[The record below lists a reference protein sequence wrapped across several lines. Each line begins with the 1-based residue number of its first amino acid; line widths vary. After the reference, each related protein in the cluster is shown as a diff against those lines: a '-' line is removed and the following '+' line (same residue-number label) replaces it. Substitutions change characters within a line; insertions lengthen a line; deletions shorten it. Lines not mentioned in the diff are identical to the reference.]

1 MLNRATITSNVKYLF
16 EHLKD
21 FNPEKYLEFLKNNN
35 LDLPDDV
42 QEVVEKM
49 YYEILLGNEKIS
61 IEKQIE
67 IASNNYQLFKE
78 YIKENNIEDR
88 GINAR
93 LMLMDIEIPIMT
105 KFVTGREN
113 VRLIRKGY
121 K

>member
-21 FNPEKYLEFLKNNN
+21 FDPKKYIEFLKTNN

-42 QEVVEKM
+42 QETVEKM

-61 IEKQIE
+61 IEDQIK
-67 IASNNYQLFKE
+67 IVSNNYQKFKN
-78 YIKENNIEDR
+78 YLKENNIEDKL
-88 GINAR
+88 IDSR
-93 LMLMDIEIPIMT
+93 LFLMDIEIPIMT
-105 KFVTGREN
+105 KFITGRES

>member
-1 MLNRATITSNVKYLF
+1 MLNRATITSDVKYLF

-21 FNPEKYLEFLKNNN
+21 FDPEKYLEFLKTNN

-61 IEKQIE
+61 IEEQIN
-67 IASNNYQLFKE
+67 IASNNYQIFKD
-78 YIKENNIEDR
+78 YLKENNIEDK
-88 GINAR
+88 IIDSR
-93 LMLMDIEIPIMT
+93 LFLMDIEIPIMT
-105 KFVTGREN
+105 KFVTGREH
-113 VRLIRKGY
+113 VRTIRKGY